1 MNPII
6 TEFLKLFAREVAS
19 EVVKHITKEKPAAA
33 AEAVAPAAG
42 SKTTA
47 DLFKPEITA
56 DRSENEWRADCLAI
70 INLLAP
76 THGRQLRALLAKF
89 DGAKRLG
96 DIKADALPALL
107 AELAAL
113 KDA

>member
-6 TEFLKLFAREVAS
+6 TEFLKFFAREVAG
-19 EVVKHITKEKPAAA
+19 EVVKHITQETRPA

-56 DRSENEWRADCLAI
+56 DRSETEWRADCLAI

>member
-6 TEFLKLFAREVAS
+6 TEFLKFFAREVAG
-19 EVVKHITKEKPAAA
+19 EVVKHITQETRPAA
-33 AEAVAPAAG
+33 AEAVAPAEV
-42 SKTTA
+42 
-47 DLFKPEITA
+47 FKPDVTA

-89 DGAKRLG
+89 DGAKRLS